1 MVAAQVTS
9 AASSIEHPTAGRA
22 KQGAKKAPTRGRRPG
37 AKPPPT
43 APAPAPKKGGGAPL
57 FDDDEDDVVVVQV
70 GLTQVTQRF

>member
-70 GLTQVTQRF
+70 TQVPQLRL